1 MKDYMMVC
9 VIIDNT
15 TRIAANVEKYT
26 CLVQSCLADR
36 KLNA

>member
-9 VIIDNT
+9 VIIDSI
-15 TRIAANVEKYT
+15 TRNATNVEKYI